1 MGIWANLGLGAID
14 GLIVPPGKASNL
26 LNDHLITGLVLPRK
40 SGLVKPIHTY
50 KPYWLCRVDIFM
62 KHILSVMSS

>member
-1 MGIWANLGLGAID
+1 MGPANWGLGAID

-26 LNDHLITGLVLPRK
+26 LDDHLITGLPLSNVY
-40 SGLVKPIHTY
+40 GLVKRIHTY
-50 KPYWLCRVDIFM
+50 KPYWLCWVVIFM